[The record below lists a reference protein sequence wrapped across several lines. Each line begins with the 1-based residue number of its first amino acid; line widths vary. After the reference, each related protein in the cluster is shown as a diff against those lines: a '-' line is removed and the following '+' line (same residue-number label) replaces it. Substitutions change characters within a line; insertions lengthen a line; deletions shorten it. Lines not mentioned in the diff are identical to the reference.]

1 MAKILSPQD
10 LSTVDRGIPK
20 IPLGAF
26 SLRDIAGR
34 TSYGTP
40 SALKIDDLSEY
51 EGVDID
57 LAVRGG
63 ERALQEGRA
72 LRQTGAELL
81 AKGIG
86 NIAENVIFET
96 LKFPGTIASGIGI
109 VTGNEGMINNLWL
122 QGFDAL
128 QKPLTELTEVYV
140 PPSVQE
146 KGLWGQLSSPYF
158 WAGEG
163 ADAIGT
169 MLSMMIPGRWL
180 ATFGLGAKAAKG
192 LAKAGKLGEIAVD
205 GSRILETTGDANK
218 IGKFLVK
225 TLGSTGRGIDF
236 GKLARNIDSGVAV
249 ATNTLLESS
258 AEALD
263 TYESLLAQGKTPEE
277 AGEAATKVMMLNMGL
292 LTVSNTLLEKYVF
305 NGFNRLPSVGKQLT
319 TALKGGTPVYKPF
332 QQAGIKFAAGVLAE
346 GVIEEG
352 LQTSFQQEEGDPIRS
367 LERYFENF
375 QSLFSAD
382 PDIEFG
388 KAVIL
393 GSLLGGAVGGISGFA
408 DVRDQK
414 ALLQGRPERVLA
426 KGRLGTLQGMLGYK
440 AKQAEK
446 GLIDIF
452 RPSFESLKTGK
463 DILKNSV
470 NEKGEFNVEALNEES
485 TMFALSNMVDD
496 ILLQNNGDVQ
506 ASKTQVAAS
515 LRELGMSSASI
526 KNLINGLI
534 PSDIN
539 NLSGEQ
545 VLKLITLK
553 KDNTY
558 FSRFA
563 ANPAGFEM
571 LDAHIDDMVDAL
583 EERYEMNTGAKL
595 SDEKKKSISTDL
607 KSKAKRYKNMY
618 EAATTFNNNVRYGI
632 EVAREDA
639 EDFNEFIRMT
649 QGQTLGSMTYIEELR
664 TIADEIEKETSAE
677 QQKINTARNTLK
689 NAKKNGGDP
698 DFIKTL
704 EQDLA
709 KAISDA
715 NAAIPNFDK
724 KRTDLARIR
733 ENVTAR
739 EKNIIEFGTE
749 PKVKEK
755 WEAFLEVKREKKKA
769 TQQYFD
775 GIEVDT
781 KIMPA
786 MYKIIFDQLVN
797 KGYAPQLI
805 TDVPFVKIAVFH
817 ATYEDDLYTFTQTKD
832 GFNVRNH
839 SEETDEVVANW
850 KALIEKFP
858 KLSILTVDQYNLEKK
873 RVDKEIADRRAE
885 LEQQAAIQALTELS
899 DEINQQF
906 AKIEAEL
913 QSNYNTLQGIR
924 DSLETNKKTLIS
936 NQGKLKRTNKK
947 GMPVEDLQGTVT
959 KLKKLV
965 KELKTQQK
973 NITKTIASL
982 EAAKIRLQF
991 ESNGINNLIE
1001 RMQAGTSVKF
1011 NQEALQ
1017 DFATTEY
1024 GQATGEFLQE
1034 ALDFSKLSSSQRTK
1048 SAFLEKFAEYQIR
1061 AQQQILNVVNEV
1073 TLAKQLSDEVQG
1085 LINLI
1090 TTHIS
1095 EIGATIPVKSLSDIP
1110 DNVKAELENKF
1121 PGVLEAMDKALKS
1134 NNPDVVLKFLA
1145 DLVNKVKDQH
1155 SDTYVEVLKDFA
1167 NLLQPYVDLSAEISS
1182 DVLSNRAEELVKNI
1196 EKNEMYYVGLKALR
1210 RFAILIKYQKQ
1221 LTKLKN
1227 QIIKGYS
1234 PKEDPQLIPDV
1245 ETQDVTGDPTLFS
1258 SEEQNRKVL
1267 SLFNTSGL
1275 NIEYDNDGSD
1285 VRADILNLGYTL
1297 PVPSQSDITR
1307 NFFQWLDS
1315 NDTGNFKVIPY
1326 APEFNDTDFDDI
1338 TDPETAKVLRDY
1350 IAGTPPDARAEAL
1363 YGVVIEEVDGVRMLK
1378 MYNGKPLINSMM
1390 RPQTKFPRD
1399 KNPRMARRAYIG
1411 LFLKDVLGFASIP
1424 TDKDLVST
1432 NSLNLTKSSI
1442 DKLEKYG
1449 ISIPDPKSLTSRSF
1463 YNMIESFALVY
1474 AQMKYQQGFNELL
1487 SKTRELKGN
1496 DLSSRKLLETTGISK
1511 GFQVV
1516 AKTINGEPVQF
1527 NSENMELEYTQ
1538 GGNPKNFDILKANFD
1553 GIATLNGVKY
1563 DALQPGRL
1571 YIKKHDSNT
1580 LIPVEMGMLSN
1591 NEIDAILYML
1601 SMYAD
1606 NKRSL
1611 RQMIPQLDGSVRI
1624 KNTYIKLSNMSI
1636 LPATKDRVSLI
1647 SMIMNWGFKVKGD
1660 PSPFDIYLSKGSV
1673 IFNDS
1678 SISLNALKKAYLE
1691 NDAATLQPLIAFLRT
1706 KRVNANYNLLGV
1718 ANNFF
1723 EFTVERD
1730 KKTNKPF
1737 DIKAVQK
1744 QGSYAKHILDRASF
1758 YGAPKDVL
1766 DAAGLPSSAQ
1776 KYIMFKDFD
1785 TKVDVNE
1792 FRAKTPS
1799 AKPKPAFK
1807 SKPSGVSP
1815 VINALKES
1823 SSITDFRTRAA
1834 SYLTDPESAGLFSRI
1849 LKKLKNESGPLFE
1862 AEKLLVLND
1871 KSIVSSKTT
1880 ADVTPEESSVTVK
1893 DILSSLEQEE
1903 TQQGEE
1909 SGTNITMEEALSTLW
1924 EQVGGKPETQEQPEA
1939 GAIEEAR
1946 KADIEKSKKLT
1957 KEYGEVAISD
1967 GKNVEQK
1974 LAQIGKFFKDNFGWN
1989 ITYIKASKENDRVEF
2004 TIDGKQVNLP
2014 AGANIRLMA
2023 GGAYAAFT
2031 MEDVIDAKYNAE
2043 YLSNSDLGKS
2053 ILKKLNY
2060 KTINRL
2066 PNGNVKGGQ
2075 DGWKIR
2081 FNIKNPK
2088 TGESYYDDK
2097 DGGNRLVDNE
2107 YNKRAETLINFLL
2120 NYFGSNKKAD
2130 PAKLENHYFIT
2141 DPDGTSREPFKHLAG
2156 GEIGESDFT
2165 IYIGSADDVLKFI
2178 SDIRTKHPE
2187 ILKLLHQGNKSQDVL
2202 IDDIFKGRIEGR
2214 DIGFTGYHIPL
2225 NLDSV
2230 IKDKHF
2236 IFEHNNENVILSYE
2250 DSPYIIITKSDGTVK
2265 GYGPAFDKNLKKDYP
2280 DLYENIRNLV
2290 GFELYGTYLTG
2301 SNNEFV
2307 ELINKQPSTEPTP
2320 TGNVDVA
2327 TIDLTKYTPE
2337 IDDVITIEGVDYT
2350 VVSEV
2355 GNTVVLKSNVDTKS
2369 LSISRIRSN
2378 LVDGYYKFKSRIVKS
2393 VADYNKILSDAIQR
2407 GIIDEINCN
2416 R

>member
-1 MAKILSPQD
+1 MKI
-10 LSTVDRGIPK
+10 
-20 IPLGAF
+20 
-26 SLRDIAGR
+26 RDA
-34 TSYGTP
+34 
-40 SALKIDDLSEY
+40 SEY
-51 EGVDID
+51 EGVDVSFA
-57 LAVRGG
+57 LQGG

-72 LRQTGAELL
+72 LRQTNLELVG
-81 AKGIG
+81 KGLG

-109 VTGNEGMINNLWL
+109 VTGNEGMVNNLWL

-192 LAKAGKLGEIAVD
+192 LAKVGKLGEIAVD

-225 TLGSTGRGIDF
+225 TLGSTGRGLDF

-319 TALKGGTPVYKPF
+319 TALKGGTPVFKPF

-393 GSLLGGAVGGISGFA
+393 GSLLGGAVGGISGFS
-408 DVRDQK
+408 DVREQR
-414 ALLQGRPERVLA
+414 ATLEGRPERVLA

-470 NEKGEFNVEALNEES
+470 NEKGEFNVEALKDDS
-485 TMFALSNMVDD
+485 IMFALSNMVDD

-515 LRELGMSSASI
+515 LSELGMSNAAI
-526 KNLINGLI
+526 KSLVNGLI

-632 EVAREDA
+632 EVAQEDA

-664 TIADEIEKETSAE
+664 TIADEIEKETNAE
-677 QQKINTARNTLK
+677 QQKINTAKSTLE
-689 NAKKNGGDP
+689 NAKKDGDP
-698 DFIKTL
+698 DLIKSR

-715 NAAIPNFDK
+715 NAAVPNFNDK
-724 KRTDLARIR
+724 RKDLARIR
-733 ENVTAR
+733 ENVAAR

-749 PKVKEK
+749 PKVREK

-775 GIEVDT
+775 GVEVDT

-786 MYKIIFDQLVN
+786 IYKIIYDQLVN
-797 KGYAPQLI
+797 KGYTPELI
-805 TDVPFVKIAVFH
+805 TDIPFVKIAVFH
-817 ATYEDDLYTFTQTKD
+817 ATYEGDLYTFTQTKD

-839 SEETDEVVANW
+839 SEQSDETVANW

-858 KLSILTVDQYNLEKK
+858 KLTILTVDQYNLEKQ
-873 RVDKEIADRRAE
+873 RIDKEIADRKAE
-885 LEQQAAIQALTELS
+885 LEQQAAIEALTQLSIELRQ
-899 DEINQQF
+899 EFN
-906 AKIEAEL
+906 KIEASL
-913 QSNYNTLQGIR
+913 QSDYNTLQGVKEELAKAKKRLKSVQAKLRR
-924 DSLETNKKTLIS
+924 DS
-936 NQGKLKRTNKK
+936 KK
-947 GMPVEDLQGTVT
+947 GIPVGELQDTVT
-959 KLKKLV
+959 
-965 KELKTQQK
+965 ELKTLVKQLEAQQE
-973 NITKTIASL
+973 NTIRTIANLENVRIRLQSELNGIASL
-982 EAAKIRLQF
+982 INRIQSGQPVQF
-991 ESNGINNLIE
+991 
-1001 RMQAGTSVKF
+1001 TK
-1011 NQEALQ
+1011 EALRQ
-1017 DFATTEY
+1017 AATTEV
-1024 GQATGEFLQE
+1024 GLATGEFLTE
-1034 ALDFSKLSSSQRTK
+1034 TLDFLETKNAEKTK
-1048 SAFLEKFAEYQIR
+1048 SAFLEKFADYQVR
-1061 AQQQILNVVNEV
+1061 LERQMMSVSNEL
-1073 TLAKQLSDEVQG
+1073 TLAVQLSDEVRD

-1090 TTHIS
+1090 TEYIS
-1095 EIGATIPVKSLSDIP
+1095 EVEASPAVKSLSEIP
-1110 DNVKAELENKF
+1110 DDVKAELESKF
-1121 PGVLEAMDKALKS
+1121 PGVLNAMDKALKS
-1134 NNPDVVLKFLA
+1134 NNPDVVLRFLA
-1145 DLVNKVKDQH
+1145 NLVNKVKDQH
-1155 SDTYVEVLKDFA
+1155 SETYVEVLKDFA
-1167 NLLQPYVDLSAEISS
+1167 KLLQPYVNLSAEISS
-1182 DVLSNRAEELVKNI
+1182 DVLSNRAQELVDMIDKNDT
-1196 EKNEMYYVGLKALR
+1196 YVKGLQALR
-1210 RFAILIKYQKQ
+1210 RFSVLIKYQRQ
-1221 LTKLKN
+1221 LSKLKN
-1227 QIIKGYS
+1227 QILKGYS
-1234 PKEDPQLIPDV
+1234 PKEDPQIIPDV

-1275 NIEYDNDGSD
+1275 NIEYDNDGND

-1315 NDTGNFKVIPY
+1315 SDTGNFKVIPY

-1363 YGVVIEEVDGVRMLK
+1363 YGVVIEEVDGARMLK

-1390 RPQTKFPRD
+1390 RPQTKFPSNR
-1399 KNPRMARRAYIG
+1399 NPRMARRAYIG
-1411 LFLKDVLGFASIP
+1411 LFLKDVLGWTSIP
-1424 TDKDLVST
+1424 SDKDLVNT
-1432 NSLNLTKSSI
+1432 NNYNLIKSSI

-1463 YNMIESFALVY
+1463 YHMIESFALVY
-1474 AQMKYQQGFNELL
+1474 TQMKYQQGFNELL
-1487 SKTRELKGN
+1487 SKTRELKGS

-1527 NSENMELEYTQ
+1527 DSENMELEYTPA
-1538 GGNPKNFDILKANFD
+1538 GNPKNFDVLKANFD
-1553 GIATLNGVKY
+1553 GVATLNGVKY

-1706 KRVNANYNLLGV
+1706 KRVNANYNLLSV

-1730 KKTNKPF
+1730 KKTKKPF

-1792 FRAKTPS
+1792 FRAKAPS
-1799 AKPKPAFK
+1799 PKPKPVFTL
-1807 SKPSGVSP
+1807 KPSGVSP
-1815 VINALKES
+1815 VINALRES

-1834 SYLTDPESAGLFSRI
+1834 SYLTDPESVGLFSRI
-1849 LKKLKNESGPLFE
+1849 LKKLENESGPLFE

-1909 SGTNITMEEALSTLW
+1909 GGTNITMKEALSTLW

-1939 GAIEEAR
+1939 GVTEQESQPPVEETKPDFKTIEPDFSKVSVSLDISSIDDTDFLAIFKEINSDGFGKFASQSDEWMTRYQKNNVNSLFITANGFVSMENISNDSIAPGKTFNFQGTVSNTLNERLRRKYLSVTKDPTYKLAIEEAR
-1946 KADIEKSKKLT
+1946 KQTEA
-1957 KEYGEVAISD
+1957 
-1967 GKNVEQK
+1967 
-1974 LAQIGKFFKDNFGWN
+1974 
-1989 ITYIKASKENDRVEF
+1989 
-2004 TIDGKQVNLP
+2004 
-2014 AGANIRLMA
+2014 
-2023 GGAYAAFT
+2023 
-2031 MEDVIDAKYNAE
+2031 
-2043 YLSNSDLGKS
+2043 
-2053 ILKKLNY
+2053 
-2060 KTINRL
+2060 
-2066 PNGNVKGGQ
+2066 
-2075 DGWKIR
+2075 
-2081 FNIKNPK
+2081 
-2088 TGESYYDDK
+2088 
-2097 DGGNRLVDNE
+2097 
-2107 YNKRAETLINFLL
+2107 
-2120 NYFGSNKKAD
+2120 
-2130 PAKLENHYFIT
+2130 
-2141 DPDGTSREPFKHLAG
+2141 
-2156 GEIGESDFT
+2156 
-2165 IYIGSADDVLKFI
+2165 
-2178 SDIRTKHPE
+2178 
-2187 ILKLLHQGNKSQDVL
+2187 
-2202 IDDIFKGRIEGR
+2202 
-2214 DIGFTGYHIPL
+2214 
-2225 NLDSV
+2225 
-2230 IKDKHF
+2230 
-2236 IFEHNNENVILSYE
+2236 
-2250 DSPYIIITKSDGTVK
+2250 
-2265 GYGPAFDKNLKKDYP
+2265 
-2280 DLYENIRNLV
+2280 
-2290 GFELYGTYLTG
+2290 
-2301 SNNEFV
+2301 
-2307 ELINKQPSTEPTP
+2307 LINKPSTEPTP
-2320 TGNVDVA
+2320 TNIVDVSK
-2327 TIDLTKYTPE
+2327 IDIRTYKPVVG
-2337 IDDVITIEGVDYT
+2337 DVIEMEGKDYT
-2350 VVSEV
+2350 VVSV
-2355 GNTVVLKSNVDTKS
+2355 SKTVSLKSGTETKVLRVS
-2369 LSISRIRSN
+2369 AFRPGLDSN
-2378 LVDGYYKFKSRIVKS
+2378 TMKLKSRVVKS